1 MADAAANAS
10 INANAGVPDVTPH
23 HIFDDD
29 GWDGSW
35 DFLLGEPTV
44 TPDDLRA
51 LLRLAGLSLDQPE
64 IDELLPLYRLLR
76 QRADTLHEADL
87 PLSVPSAI
95 FPADWRG

>member
-1 MADAAANAS
+1 MADAAANAA
-10 INANAGVPDVTPH
+10 ANADASAAP
-23 HIFDDD
+23 
-29 GWDGSW
+29 SA
-35 DFLLGEPTV
+35 V

>member
-1 MADAAANAS
+1 MADAAANAGAS
-10 INANAGVPDVTPH
+10 SNASAAP
-23 HIFDDD
+23 
-29 GWDGSW
+29 SA
-35 DFLLGEPTV
+35 V

>member
-1 MADAAANAS
+1 MADAAANAGAS
-10 INANAGVPDVTPH
+10 SNASAAPSA
-23 HIFDDD
+23 I
-29 GWDGSW
+29 
-35 DFLLGEPTV
+35 

-51 LLRLAGLSLDQPE
+51 LLRLAGLPLDQPE

>member
-1 MADAAANAS
+1 MADAAANA
-10 INANAGVPDVTPH
+10 AAGTNAGAGPSA
-23 HIFDDD
+23 I
-29 GWDGSW
+29 
-35 DFLLGEPTV
+35 

>member
-1 MADAAANAS
+1 MADAAANAGAS
-10 INANAGVPDVTPH
+10 INASAGPSA
-23 HIFDDD
+23 I
-29 GWDGSW
+29 
-35 DFLLGEPTV
+35 